1 VTVPVLD
8 VLGPA
13 RGRAALTGDAPL
25 RVVSISHSAV
35 RAGAARMRYEALA
48 GDPQLDLTL
57 VVPEVWHE
65 YGQAERAEPSRTRLR
80 VRVEAARL
88 TRGGP
93 AKWYLHHY
101 PRLRGLLRALRPD
114 VIHLW
119 EEPWSLVAL
128 QAARLRDSVA
138 PGAAL
143 LLETDQNILRRLP
156 PGFEQIRR
164 YTLARTDL
172 LVARCEEALAVSRAC
187 GFGGAAEFVE
197 YGINETVFFPR
208 DRAAARA
215 AHGVDPDAAPGAG
228 RPLRLGYV
236 GRLVPEKGLDDVL
249 AALHRCPAPVALAL
263 LGDGPEKAGLLA
275 RAAALGLADRV
286 QAYAPRPP
294 SGVAEFIASLDAL
307 VLMSR
312 TTRTWKEQFGRVIME
327 AHACGVP
334 VIGSSSGSIPS
345 VVGRGGW
352 IVPEGD
358 TPALAAL
365 LARLAASPD
374 EVALAGEVGRREAER
389 RFGGATIAADLKRAW
404 VRAAAIRQEGQAD
417 TVHHG
422 ARP

>member
-1 VTVPVLD
+1 MTAAVTAAAL
-8 VLGPA
+8 A
-13 RGRAALTGDAPL
+13 REGAGRAERAGAPGAPL
-25 RVVSISHSAV
+25 RVVSIAHSAV
-35 RAGAARMRYEALA
+35 RAGASRMRYEALA
-48 GDPQLDLTL
+48 DDPTLDLTL
-57 VVPEVWHE
+57 VVPELWHE
-65 YGQAERAEPSRTRLR
+65 YGHAERAETSRTRLK
-80 VRVEAARL
+80 VCAQPVRL

-119 EEPWSLVAL
+119 EEPWGLVAL
-128 QAARLRDSVA
+128 QAARLRDAVA

-172 LVARCEEALAVSRAC
+172 LIARGEEALDVARRC
-187 GFGGAAEFVE
+187 GFSGASEFVE
-197 YGINETVFFPR
+197 YGIDGAVFHPR

-215 AHGVDPDAAPGAG
+215 ARGARG
-228 RPLRLGYV
+228 FGIGYV
-236 GRLVPEKGLDDVL
+236 GRLVPEKGLADVL
-249 AALHRCPAPVALAL
+249 AAMHLCRAPVELAL
-263 LGDGPEKAGLLA
+263 LGDGPQKDALLA
-275 RAAALGLADRV
+275 QAAELGLAERV
-286 QAYAPRPP
+286 RLFAPRDPA
-294 SGVAEFIASLDAL
+294 GVAEFIRSLDAL

-352 IVPEGD
+352 IVPEGE
-358 TPALAAL
+358 
-365 LARLAASPD
+365 AR
-374 EVALAGEVGRREAER
+374 ALAGLLDELAAAPERVAAAGEIGRREAER
-389 RFGGATIAADLKRAW
+389 RFSFAAVSADLRRAW
-404 VRAAAIRQEGQAD
+404 VRAAAIRRGEA
-417 TVHHG
+417 
-422 ARP
+422 A